1 MMGTANKNLTS
12 FSEYLDQQ
20 YGPQGSPERKE
31 YERGFELFK
40 IGVMVCQAREDQGMT
55 EQQLADKCC
64 TTKAQIKKIEYEA
77 ENVKISVLRNVIE
90 TGLGGRLELSFQL

>member
-1 MMGTANKNLTS
+1 MASKKNITT

-20 YGPQGSPERKE
+20 YGPEGSLKRKE

-55 EQQLADKCC
+55 EQQLADKCG
-64 TTKAQIKKIEYEA
+64 TTKAQVNKIEYEA
-77 ENVKISVLRNVIE
+77 ENVKISALRNIIE
-90 TGLGGRLELSFQL
+90 KGLGGRLELSFQL